1 MKLPVKPK
9 DVRDII
15 DDDDAFI
22 CFANT
27 KEDRDKIIIA
37 INGHEKLVLLKQ
49 GSIKFQCDK
58 CHEWLTVTVQE
69 IIGSDIK
76 LEQDLKEAGKS

>member
-37 INGHEKLVLLKQ
+37 INSHEKLVDALNNYGNHNPTCNYLSNLK
-49 GSIKFQCDK
+49 GGVIEECD
-58 CHEWLTVTVQE
+58 C
-69 IIGSDIK
+69 GF
-76 LEQDLKEAGKS
+76 EQALKEAEMQ